1 MSQNQFKIMQAVIYI
16 TLFMIYIKWFSEFSM
31 IMKCFILLLMTTS
44 LSLDKIIK
52 YITQWKTKKCIG
64 YTFCN
69 ISLFCTDITT
79 IIILQHPLAL
89 FVRECCILFYNVLL
103 LFFIHENREGSV
115 QRLNIG
121 SFFQSKYFFKY
132 SSAIFRT

>member
-52 YITQWKTKKCIG
+52 YITQWKTKKCIENKKE
-64 YTFCN
+64 FVLD
-69 ISLFCTDITT
+69 ILFAIFLFFAL
-79 IIILQHPLAL
+79 ILQ
-89 FVRECCILFYNVLL
+89 LL
-103 LFFIHENREGSV
+103 
-115 QRLNIG
+115 
-121 SFFQSKYFFKY
+121 
-132 SSAIFRT
+132 

>member
-52 YITQWKTKKCIG
+52 YITQWKTKKCIE
-64 YTFCN
+64 N
-69 ISLFCTDITT
+69 KKE
-79 IIILQHPLAL
+79 
-89 FVRECCILFYNVLL
+89 FVLDILFAIF
-103 LFFIHENREGSV
+103 LFFALI
-115 QRLNIG
+115 LPLL
-121 SFFQSKYFFKY
+121 
-132 SSAIFRT
+132 

>member
-52 YITQWKTKKCIG
+52 YITQWKTKKCIE
-64 YTFCN
+64 N
-69 ISLFCTDITT
+69 KKE
-79 IIILQHPLAL
+79 
-89 FVRECCILFYNVLL
+89 FVLDILF
-103 LFFIHENREGSV
+103 
-115 QRLNIG
+115 
-121 SFFQSKYFFKY
+121 
-132 SSAIFRT
+132 AIFLFYALILPLL

>member
-52 YITQWKTKKCIG
+52 YITQWKTKKCIE
-64 YTFCN
+64 N
-69 ISLFCTDITT
+69 KKE
-79 IIILQHPLAL
+79 
-89 FVRECCILFYNVLL
+89 FVLDILFSIF
-103 LFFIHENREGSV
+103 LFFALI
-115 QRLNIG
+115 LPLL
-121 SFFQSKYFFKY
+121 
-132 SSAIFRT
+132 

>member
-52 YITQWKTKKCIG
+52 YITQWKTKKCI
-64 YTFCN
+64 
-69 ISLFCTDITT
+69 
-79 IIILQHPLAL
+79 
-89 FVRECCILFYNVLL
+89 
-103 LFFIHENREGSV
+103 ENKKEFAKDF
-115 QRLNIG
+115 
-121 SFFQSKYFFKY
+121 SFLH
-132 SSAIFRT
+132 